1 MSSAA
6 FSTTPRL
13 FVETQLAAGIVVELP
28 QAAAHYLVQVMRRQP
43 GEPVRLFD
51 DCTGEWLGRMAD
63 VGRKR
68 ATVQVEE
75 RLSERAIVPDLWLCA
90 APINKSRVAWVAERA
105 RPEERRVGKV
115 CVGRVNS
122 GGGRIIKKKN

>member
-13 FVETQLAAGIVVELP
+13 FVETQLAAGIVVQLP
-28 QAAAHYLVQVMRRQP
+28 QDADHYLVQVLRRQP

-51 DCTGEWLGRMAD
+51 DCTGAWLGRMAD

-68 ATVQVEE
+68 ATGPVEE
-75 RLSERAIVPDLWLCA
+75 GLSEHELVPDLR
-90 APINKSRVAWVAERA
+90 S
-105 RPEERRVGKV
+105 EEVRVGNNGASTGV
-115 CVGRVNS
+115 FQ
-122 GGGRIIKKKN
+122 

>member
-68 ATVQVEE
+68 ATVQVAE
-75 RLSERAIVPDLWLCA
+75 RLSEREIVPDLSPA
-90 APINKSRVAWVAERA
+90 
-105 RPEERRVGKV
+105 ERRVGTE
-115 CVGRVNS
+115 CVSPCRS
-122 GGGRIIKKKN
+122 WWSP

>member
-51 DCTGEWLGRMAD
+51 DCTGECWAGWAMSGATIGRAACRER
-63 VGRKR
+63 VCL
-68 ATVQVEE
+68 AVE
-75 RLSERAIVPDLWLCA
+75 I
-90 APINKSRVAWVAERA
+90 
-105 RPEERRVGKV
+105 
-115 CVGRVNS
+115 S
-122 GGGRIIKKKN
+122 GGARSINTKNIERSHTLYKE